1 MTKVFKSALRE
12 MQRKHFM
19 EEEELR
25 KKCPHLKSYLK
36 MSLDDSSVGAGSC
49 YPSIHI
55 TCRNCGTKKIIF
67 HLNPEKRKTVKKQLK
82 RQGFKDERLNCYT
95 QYSSDLE

>member
-1 MTKVFKSALRE
+1 MKSELRN
-12 MQRKHFM
+12 MQHRHF
-19 EEEELR
+19 EEEEMLR
-25 KKCPHLKSYLK
+25 DNCPHLKSYLK
-36 MSLDDSSVGAGSC
+36 MKLDHSCVGAGSC
-49 YPSIHI
+49 YPSVHI

-67 HLNPEKRKTVKKQLK
+67 HLDANKRKTVKKQLK